1 MFEYLRHLGY
11 SDIIYEP
18 VPNSPPDFVVDRR
31 IAVEARV
38 LNQNFESDSGY
49 HGLEVTSIPLRDRL
63 KRLFREIGQS
73 PVAKS
78 WFFFYQFQRPLPDWS
93 ILKPQIKDKLVDF
106 LKKSYECDHYSAEV
120 DEVFEFGLRA
130 MAAPHMQ
137 AFVLGG
143 YADHDAGG
151 WVVSEMIR
159 NINLVAVEK
168 AGKIAGVSMTYDEW
182 WLALVN
188 NVGPWLDADEISLIR
203 EKVKV
208 PAIWSQVL
216 IVSKF
221 NLDASFSLW
230 PASPD
235 VL

>member
-1 MFEYLRHLGY
+1 MKQNEVKVFEYLKHLGY
-11 SDIIYEP
+11 SDIVYEP
-18 VPNSPPDFVVDRR
+18 VPNRPPDFVVNRR
-31 IAVEARV
+31 IAVEARI
-38 LNQNFESDSGY
+38 LNQNFESDSEY
-49 HGLEVTSIPLRDRL
+49 EGLEETAIPLRDRL
-63 KRLFREIGQS
+63 KRLFREIGPS

-78 WFFFYQFQRPLPDWS
+78 WFFSYQFQRPLPDWS
-93 ILKPQIKDKLVDF
+93 ILKPQIKDELADF
-106 LKKSYECDHYSAEV
+106 LKKSSERDYYSVELDDA
-120 DEVFEFGLRA
+120 FEFDLNA
-130 MAAPHMQ
+130 MGAPHAQ

-151 WVVSEMIR
+151 SDVAEMIR
-159 NINLVAVEK
+159 NINLLAKEK
-168 AGKIAGVSMTYDEW
+168 AGKIAGVSTTYDEW

-221 NLDASFSLW
+221 NLDASFSL
-230 PASPD
+230 
-235 VL
+235 

>member
-1 MFEYLRHLGY
+1 MKPNEVRVFEYLRHLGY

-120 DEVFEFGLRA
+120 DEVFEFDLRA
-130 MAAPHMQ
+130 TTAPHAQ
-137 AFVLGG
+137 AIVLGG

-151 WVVSEMIR
+151 WPVSEMIR
-159 NINLVAVEK
+159 NINLVVVEK
-168 AGKIAGVSMTYDEW
+168 ARKIAGVTTPYDEW
-182 WLALVN
+182 WLALVDS
-188 NVGPWLDADEISLIR
+188 VGIWLDQDDIDKIR
-203 EKVKV
+203 ESVTI
-208 PAIWSQVL
+208 PAAWSQVL
-216 IVSKF
+216 VVNKF
-221 NLDASFSLW
+221 NLDSSFSL
-230 PASPD
+230 
-235 VL
+235 

>member
-1 MFEYLRHLGY
+1 MKQNEDKVFEYLKHLGY
-11 SDIIYEP
+11 SDIVYEP
-18 VPNSPPDFVVDRR
+18 VPNRPPDFVVDRH
-31 IAVEARV
+31 IAVEARI
-38 LNQNFESDSGY
+38 LNQNFESASEY
-49 HGLEVTSIPLRDRL
+49 EGLEETAIPLRDRL
-63 KRLFREIGQS
+63 KRLFREIGPS
-73 PVAKS
+73 PVVKS
-78 WFFFYQFQRPLPDWS
+78 WFFSYQFQRPLPDWS
-93 ILKPQIKDKLVDF
+93 ILRPKIKDELVDF
-106 LKKSYECDHYSAEV
+106 LKNSRERDHYSVEL
-120 DEVFEFGLRA
+120 DDVFEYDLRA
-130 MAAPHMQ
+130 MAAPHAQ

-168 AGKIAGVSMTYDEW
+168 AGKIAGVSTTYDEW

-188 NVGPWLDADEISLIR
+188 NVGAWLDADEISLIR

-221 NLDASFSLW
+221 NLDASFSL
-230 PASPD
+230 
-235 VL
+235 